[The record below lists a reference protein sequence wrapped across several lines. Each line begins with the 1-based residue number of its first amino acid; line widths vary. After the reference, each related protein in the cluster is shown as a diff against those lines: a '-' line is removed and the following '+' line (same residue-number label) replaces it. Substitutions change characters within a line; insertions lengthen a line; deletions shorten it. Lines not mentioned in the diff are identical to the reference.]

1 MRRVGILALQGA
13 VSEHM
18 DMAARCGAVGVP
30 VRAEGDLSGL
40 DALVIPGGESTV
52 IGRLIERNHL
62 AKSLRGF
69 ARGRPVLGTCAGL
82 ILCAGEVLN
91 PGAALRPLQLMDI
104 VVERNSFGRQAD
116 SFETKLEI
124 YGLGDFPAVFIR
136 APVIRAAGPGVRV
149 LATFGGSIV
158 MAEQGHVLA
167 ASFHPELTE
176 DTRVYR
182 YFLSK
187 TDSGKKRRIDDS

>member
-18 DMAARCGAVGVP
+18 DMAGRCGAAGIA
-30 VRAEGDLSGL
+30 VRSEGDLAGL

-52 IGRLIERNHL
+52 ISRLLERNNL
-62 AKSLRGF
+62 ADSIRRF
-69 ARGRPVLGTCAGL
+69 ARKRPVLGTCAGL

-91 PGAALRPLQLMDI
+91 PGAGLRPLRLMDI

-116 SFETKLEI
+116 SFEARLDI
-124 YGLGDFPAVFIR
+124 AGLGGFPAVFIR
-136 APVIRAAGPGVRV
+136 APAIRAAGPGVRV
-149 LATFGGSIV
+149 LAMFGGAVV
-158 MAEQGHVLA
+158 MAEQGNVLV

-176 DTRVYR
+176 DTRVYE
-182 YFLSK
+182 YFMDK
-187 TDSGKKRRIDDS
+187 TGRTDGF